1 MTLVPKNTNIEQ
13 QQTTTLFRRC
23 KMKVKFYTIKQYT
36 GEMDASAE
44 MLEDLRQDKS
54 IVWFE
59 AYHSDGSLFERHDN
73 EFAVPVIKHCPCE
86 KSHIGLVKEHKDD

>member
-1 MTLVPKNTNIEQ
+1 MPKNTKTELHTNNNFFWRVE
-13 QQTTTLFRRC
+13 
-23 KMKVKFYTIKQYT
+23 MEVKFYTIKQYT

-44 MLEDLRQDKS
+44 MLEELRQDKS

-59 AYHSDGSLFERHDN
+59 AYHSDGSLFERYDN